1 MFYISSVVK
10 QIKDTKKTSKKPP
23 IKKLHHIAKMI
34 IVPHKNNNFNP
45 HLVRYYNIITV
56 IITIICL
63 QLAYN
68 GYLTGEAFQL
78 KNNIT
83 VSDLLQQTNKTRRS
97 YNVGELKLSDKLCE
111 AANKKAQNMFDDQ
124 YWSHVS
130 PSGVQPWQ
138 WLNDI
143 DYNYNEAGEN
153 LAKSFTSTSAV
164 MTAWMNSPGH
174 KSNILNDDFT
184 EVGFAVVNGKLN
196 NKKTSL
202 VVAFY
207 GTPSTASNLDSIKKF
222 SQPISKNNNI
232 LVHIIIAVQSAS
244 SIVMAGIIYIIIVII
259 ILSISQSILSCSTKT
274 YRKKW
279 YKNITI
285 YIIASLIL
293 FCIFVL
299 SLFSNGQI

>member
-1 MFYISSVVK
+1 MFYISIIVK
-10 QIKDTKKTSKKPP
+10 ENKDTKKSSKGTP
-23 IKKLHHIAKMI
+23 IKKIHHFTKMI
-34 IVPHKNNNFNP
+34 IVPHKGNNFNP

-68 GYLTGEAFQL
+68 GYLTGEIFQA

-83 VSDLLQQTNKTRRS
+83 VSDLLEQTNKTRRS
-97 YNVGELKLSDKLCE
+97 YHVGELKLSNKLCE
-111 AANKKAQNMFDDQ
+111 AANNKAQNMFNDQ

-143 DYNYNEAGEN
+143 DYKYNEAGEN

-174 KSNILNDDFT
+174 KSNILNDDFK
-184 EVGFAVVNGKLN
+184 EVGFAVVNGELN

-207 GTPSTASNLDSIKKF
+207 GTPATALNLDSSKNF
-222 SQPISKNNNI
+222 SQPISNNNNI
-232 LVHIIIAVQSAS
+232 LVHVIIAVQSAS
-244 SIVMAGIIYIIIVII
+244 SIVLAGIIYIILVII
-259 ILSISQSILSCSTKT
+259 ILSISQSILSRATKT

-279 YKNITI
+279 YKNVTI
-285 YIIASLIL
+285 YIIASLVL
-293 FCIFVL
+293 FCIFIL
-299 SLFSNGQI
+299 SFYSSGQI